1 MAQGIKDYFGN
12 PVPATAP
19 DRCFHQFT
27 GAPYRP
33 AVITSYPTLGN
44 SHAYRMA
51 DGDTSTA
58 WSSAAAG
65 IAFPG
70 TINVD
75 FRQPTSIGTV
85 TLHTAFAT
93 GQGIKRFD
101 VQTWNGS
108 AWVPRA
114 AGQQLAWSGYTS
126 TVEQRTITLPQRVTT
141 ERPRPTVRD
150 AHLQWGNF
158 AVYEIQAA

>member
-1 MAQGIKDYFGN
+1 M
-12 PVPATAP
+12 VT
-19 DRCFHQFT
+19 
-27 GAPYRP
+27 
-33 AVITSYPTLGN
+33 TSYPTLGS

-58 WSSAAAG
+58 WSSVANG
-65 IAFPG
+65 ITFPG
-70 TINVD
+70 TID
-75 FRQPTSIGTV
+75 IDYRQPTSIGSL

-93 GQGIKRFD
+93 GQGVKQLD

-108 AWVPRA
+108 SWVTQA
-114 AGQQLAWSGYTS
+114 TGQQLAWSGNTS

-141 ERPRPTVRD
+141 ERLRLTVRD

-158 AVYEIQAA
+158 AVYEIQTA